1 MKSDKTYTLDT
12 NSERR
17 TTAGMIGN
25 WCLPSGKALG
35 VYALSGGFLAPQI
48 WHAAGSP
55 DGSLAASRRGSL
67 RQEARQ
73 NG

>member
-1 MKSDKTYTLDT
+1 MKSDKTHSFDM

-17 TTAGMIGN
+17 AAAGMIGK

-48 WHAAGSP
+48 WHVAGSS
-55 DGSLAASRRGSL
+55 DGSLAASRRASL